1 MGRKQKAAKED
12 GEEGGGGGGMQDIQ
26 STWHGLKAAV
36 FLARLS
42 FWWDAAGFLNATPSS
57 DRPFFLA
64 RLPAAHSKG
73 ISYIL

>member
-42 FWWDAAGFLNATPSS
+42 FWWDAAVF
-57 DRPFFLA
+57 
-64 RLPAAHSKG
+64 
-73 ISYIL
+73 